1 MQLLKDLTIVVLNK
15 HFIKTITNY
24 VTSYNIHFK
33 YMFTYIGKIITF
45 MMELHG
51 CLSTLSPFLP
61 INSSNLF
68 ISKKYTI
75 FWLIQ
80 LLYIAHSLCKQ
91 WNLSNSIPVLIIS
104 CKVYLLQII
113 FTSNCSLQTFHL
125 LILSSDVFVKSHS
138 KLTHKILKITRRN
151 TSGLKQDLKSA
162 SQCHQDSQL
171 ILHTTFYAIC
181 TGCIPHTRN

>member
-15 HFIKTITNY
+15 HFVKTITNY

-33 YMFTYIGKIITF
+33 YMFTYVGKMSPMITF

-61 INSSNLF
+61 INSSSLF

-80 LLYIAHSLCKQ
+80 LPHIAHSLCKQ
-91 WNLSNSIPVLIIS
+91 WNLSNSIPVLIVS
-104 CKVYLLQII
+104 CEVSLLLII
-113 FTSNCSLQTFHL
+113 FTRNCFLRTFRP
-125 LILSSDVFVKSHS
+125 LILSNDVSVKSHS
-138 KLTHKILKITRRN
+138 KLTHKILKT
-151 TSGLKQDLKSA
+151 T
-162 SQCHQDSQL
+162 HQKHL
-171 ILHTTFYAIC
+171 LA
-181 TGCIPHTRN
+181 

>member
-24 VTSYNIHFK
+24 VTSYNIHLI
-33 YMFTYIGKIITF
+33 YMFTYVGKMSPMITF

-61 INSSNLF
+61 INSSSLF

-75 FWLIQ
+75 FWLLQ

-104 CKVYLLQII
+104 CKVSLLLII
-113 FTSNCSLQTFHL
+113 FTSNCFVQTFHP
-125 LILSSDVFVKSHS
+125 LILPRDVFVKSHS
-138 KLTHKILKITRRN
+138 KLTHKILKIT
-151 TSGLKQDLKSA
+151 LQKHLLA
-162 SQCHQDSQL
+162 
-171 ILHTTFYAIC
+171 
-181 TGCIPHTRN
+181 